1 MTVTISNVFSHLSP
15 IIQRAVVA
23 AGYTQPTPI
32 QEQAIPHLL
41 NGRDLL
47 GCAQTGTGK
56 TAAFTLPILEHLL
69 KTARS
74 PVPGRPRVLILAPT
88 RELAAQIDES
98 IRDYGQFSRITHAVI
113 FGGVRQQSQ
122 VQALKR
128 GVDIIVAT
136 PGRLLDLMNQG
147 IVILDSIEIFVLDEA
162 DRMLDMGFIPDIRRI
177 LVKLPQK
184 RQTLFFSATLP
195 PAIVQLSQSMV
206 KDPVHITI
214 DPEHPTIDAITQKV
228 IYTEKA
234 EKPALLL
241 SLLKNRN
248 MARVLV
254 FTRTKHGANRIAKRL
269 NEEGIPCA
277 PIHGNKSQVARVKAL
292 SEFKNGRIRVL
303 VATDIASRGIDVEG
317 ITHVI
322 NFDIP
327 EEPETYI
334 HRIGRTARA
343 GASGIAIAFCSS
355 EERKNLRDIDLLIHR
370 TSNQGF

>member
-1 MTVTISNVFSHLSP
+1 VTVAISNVFSHLSP
-15 IIQRAVVA
+15 LIQRAVGA

-195 PAIVQLSQSMV
+195 PAIVQLAQSMV

-228 IYTEKA
+228 IFTEKA
-234 EKPALLL
+234 EKPGLLL

-355 EERKNLRDIDLLIHR
+355 DERKNLRDIDLLIHR
-370 TSNQGF
+370 TSTQGF